1 MLLHAFSVP
10 VCMSSAHLPPSVEKV
25 YCKEYTCSYGY
36 QYKNGYEGILCDDE
50 CDDSRCCDEGENGL
64 YNEVRFDHGF

>member
-1 MLLHAFSVP
+1 M
-10 VCMSSAHLPPSVEKV
+10 EKV

-36 QYKNGYEGILCDDE
+36 QYKNGYEGILCDDK
-50 CDDSRCCDEGENGL
+50 CDDSRCCDEGENRL